1 MDAEY
6 QWEYYNN
13 KFVLITGNMG
23 KVAKRKLL
31 AELKRRVEV
40 LS

>member
-1 MDAEY
+1 MTTCFSKKEIDIIR
-6 QWEYYNN
+6 QMM
-13 KFVLITGNMG
+13 FVG
-23 KVAKRKLL
+23 L

>member
-1 MDAEY
+1 M
-6 QWEYYNN
+6 N
-13 KFVLITGNMG
+13 KKLLRLPTDHYWILD
-23 KVAKRKLL
+23 KREKHNLL

>member
-1 MDAEY
+1 M
-6 QWEYYNN
+6 N
-13 KFVLITGNMG
+13 KKLLRLPTDHYWILN
-23 KVAKRKLL
+23 KNDKLNLL